1 MTSIVFDRV
10 SKQYFKG
17 PRYFPSL
24 RDFLGALATGKKVE
38 YEKFYAVRDMTFAI
52 NRGESV
58 GFVGN
63 NGAGKTTLLK
73 LISRVALPDRGTI
86 KTEGKIAGL
95 LELGAGFH
103 PELTGR
109 ENIMFNGMLLGNSK
123 QEMAEK
129 YEKILEFSGLKS
141 FIDMPVKHFSSGMYA
156 RLGFAVAIFTDPDV
170 LLVDEVLSVGDEAF
184 QNKCIEKMEVFFGSE
199 QKTVVFVTHNLDL
212 MKRFCNRVLWIDK
225 GRIRSD
231 GNAREVVD
239 EYRKSQVV

>member
-1 MTSIVFDRV
+1 
-10 SKQYFKG
+10 
-17 PRYFPSL
+17 
-24 RDFLGALATGKKVE
+24 
-38 YEKFYAVRDMTFAI
+38 
-52 NRGESV
+52 
-58 GFVGN
+58 
-63 NGAGKTTLLK
+63 
-73 LISRVALPDRGTI
+73 
-86 KTEGKIAGL
+86 
-95 LELGAGFH
+95 
-103 PELTGR
+103 
-109 ENIMFNGMLLGNSK
+109 
-123 QEMAEK
+123 
-129 YEKILEFSGLKS
+129 
-141 FIDMPVKHFSSGMYA
+141 MPVKHFSSGMYA